1 MEIRRIKVADVPDF
15 LALWSRVYAEGAFLA
30 KGPPTQSRVLQV
42 VDRVVREAIPNY
54 VATDGGRLIGAVEV
68 FPGSMCGIALEAADR
83 RGHLGIQVD
92 ARYRGRGI
100 GRELMMTAIADSGRY
115 GFEAIAL
122 VVFES
127 NAVATRL
134 YEGLGFERTGFGD
147 VVTLPSGVV
156 TRAQNM
162 LLILDKSSRSAAPVT
177 TAQYT

>member
-1 MEIRRIKVADVPDF
+1 MEIRRIKVVDVPDF
-15 LALWSRVYAEGAFLA
+15 LALWTRVYAEGAFLA
-30 KGPPTQSRVLQV
+30 KGPPAQSRVLQIV
-42 VDRVVREAIPNY
+42 ERVVRESIPNY

-68 FPGSMCGIALEAADR
+68 FPGSMCGMTGDGADR
-83 RGHLGIQVD
+83 HGHLGIQVD
-92 ARYRGRGI
+92 TRYRGRGI

-115 GFEAIAL
+115 GFQTIEL

-134 YEGLGFERTGFGD
+134 YEGLGFERTGYGD
-147 VVTLPSGVV
+147 GVTLPSGVV

-162 LLILDKSSRSAAPVT
+162 VLTLDKTSRAAVPVT